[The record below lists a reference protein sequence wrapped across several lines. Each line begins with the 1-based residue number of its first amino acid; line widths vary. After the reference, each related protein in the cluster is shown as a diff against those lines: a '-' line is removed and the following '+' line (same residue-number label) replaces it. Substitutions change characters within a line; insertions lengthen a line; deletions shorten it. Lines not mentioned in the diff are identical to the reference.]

1 MLRTTAV
8 AGVAAL
14 TLGAGAVPAFAH
26 RSPTRSERS
35 AIVTAFNRYKRAHR
49 SFVARDSKVRSI
61 TVSTANPHYALV
73 RLSSRSSGPA
83 RALERKGTGRRA
95 TWRVIDYGA
104 GGFGCSAAPK
114 KVFKDLF
121 GNSGACLPGGY

>member
-1 MLRTTAV
+1 MIRGTAV

-14 TLGAGAVPAFAH
+14 GLGVGAIPAFAH
-26 RSPTRSERS
+26 RSPTRSERA

-49 SFVARDSKVRSI
+49 SFVARDSKVRTI
-61 TVSTANPHYALV
+61 LVSSANPHYALV
-73 RLSSRSSGPA
+73 RLSSRSQGPA

-104 GGFGCSAAPK
+104 GGFSCSVAPK
-114 KVFKDLF
+114 KVFKDFF